1 LAFLIAHQ
9 DEIAER
15 FIPRWYRP
23 PAGHHRR
30 PGHHRQPPAARGRRD
45 GPPVS
50 GEAIGER
57 GSEGGERIPSAPG
70 AVFTRRRQTG
80 WLWRGRCASRA
91 TAKTQHCTARQECAG
106 CPQRHRVSGGH
117 PTLDACPRG
126 PRRRGYPARGGH
138 QATAAPGPGRG
149 NCVGHSDTRNQGH
162 PHRRTGIRLPATGRA
177 ARSWQECEQARHLR
191 ANASCVTNASSPL
204 TDADPCTL
212 TTARH
217 GAPRREPRGTPTR
230 R

>member
-1 LAFLIAHQ
+1 MRWTLQCVELPGAISEVDELDQAADMIREAIAFVGDIPEDSFDIVVRRLPSSLAFLIAHQ

-91 TAKTQHCTARQECAG
+91 TAK
-106 CPQRHRVSGGH
+106 
-117 PTLDACPRG
+117 D
-126 PRRRGYPARGGH
+126 PALH
-138 QATAAPGPGRG
+138 
-149 NCVGHSDTRNQGH
+149 
-162 PHRRTGIRLPATGRA
+162 
-177 ARSWQECEQARHLR
+177 
-191 ANASCVTNASSPL
+191 
-204 TDADPCTL
+204 
-212 TTARH
+212 
-217 GAPRREPRGTPTR
+217 GTPRMRGVPTTPPRER
-230 R
+230 RAPDP